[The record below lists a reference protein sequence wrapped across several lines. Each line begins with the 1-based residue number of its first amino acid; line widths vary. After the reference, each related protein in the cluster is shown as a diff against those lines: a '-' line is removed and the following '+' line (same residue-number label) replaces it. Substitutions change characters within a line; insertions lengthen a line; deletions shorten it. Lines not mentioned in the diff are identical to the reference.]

1 MKEEELGQVVTR
13 IINDLTLTFPA
24 DSFPGVAA
32 AVAQMRSVYL
42 RELRTKKLLAD
53 IGISLPL
60 EIPDLS
66 FVPPLT
72 GNYRDDTTFSPN

>member
-24 DSFPGVAA
+24 DRFPGVAA
-32 AVAQMRSVYL
+32 AVAQMRTVYL
-42 RELRTKKLLAD
+42 RELRTKKLLAE
-53 IGISLPL
+53 IGIELPL

-72 GNYRDDTTFSPN
+72 RNSCDDTTFSTN